1 MRFESIEFKNIF
13 AYGEAVQR
21 VDYSDNGKLILLKGQ
36 SGAGKSA
43 ILSLPVLVLYGK
55 LASVTKAGIA
65 NRVNKHGWVR
75 GTIIKGQHK
84 YVIERTFSPNSLK
97 IWKDDVEIDNYGS
110 SDAQDYIKT
119 EIIEIPITTFTNMIT
134 ISMKKFKSF
143 LSMSPTER
151 KAVVDEVFDV
161 RIINMVFDQIKKD
174 AKEIGQSINGD
185 NATLYSLNQTW
196 SNANNELLKIQ
207 QKNTS
212 EETASKIE
220 ENNNKIIELNSKIQ
234 QFNEALVVVN
244 NKMQENNAEITAKR
258 QTITEHNMK
267 LNQINEKLNLFT
279 QSKCPTCSTPFE
291 GDVFDTIR
299 EKLESAKT
307 QVTETIQTLQN
318 ELTELSNKSQL
329 IVSKQTQVN
338 NAIYQFRVEINNLQ
352 ADNRVIDEKIKA
364 SSEYQA
370 VQNIIDQTNEQISGV
385 KASIDNKTKKLLNL
399 QKLQTIY
406 SIDGVTKMVINN
418 YLPLLNQ
425 EIAENLIMLNFPYTL
440 TFDEKFTPHIKDLG
454 VDVQVETL
462 SDGEMTR
469 VDLVVLCSLFKL
481 LKRKFPS
488 INILTLDESVSTL
501 DPVNSGNVLAF
512 MSAFAIENDLN
523 CFIVSHTDLY
533 LENFDEIIEV
543 EKINGF
549 STLTVNKTVA

>member
-13 AYGEAVQR
+13 AYGEAVQK
-21 VDYSDNGKLILLKGQ
+21 VEYSDSGKLILLKGQ

-65 NRVNKHGWVR
+65 NRVNKHGWIR
-75 GTIIKGQHK
+75 GTVIKGQHK

-97 IWKDDVEIDNYGS
+97 IWKDDEEIDNFGS

-143 LSMSPTER
+143 LSMSPSER
-151 KAVVDEVFDV
+151 KGVVDEVFDV
-161 RIINMVFDQIKKD
+161 RVINMVFDQIKKD
-174 AKEIGQSINGD
+174 AKELGSSINGD

-196 SNANNELLKIQ
+196 TNANNELVKIQ
-207 QKNTS
+207 QNSMT
-212 EETASKIE
+212 EENAAQIETNNAKIE
-220 ENNNKIIELNSKIQ
+220 QLTEEINKFNEAMKVVNEKSQENNNN
-234 QFNEALVVVN
+234 
-244 NKMQENNAEITAKR
+244 ITKKNR
-258 QTITEHNMK
+258 EYTEQNMK
-267 LNQINEKLNLFT
+267 LAQVNEKLNLFS
-279 QSKCPTCSTPFE
+279 QSKCPTCSTPFA
-291 GDVFDTIR
+291 GDMFEEIR
-299 EKLESAKT
+299 EKLSTAKKMIEEAMNNIK
-307 QVTETIQTLQN
+307 TEI
-318 ELTELSNKSQL
+318 TELNNRSKL
-329 IVSKQTQVN
+329 ISDKQNQVN
-338 NAIYQFRVEINNLQ
+338 NAIYQFRVEINKLQ
-352 ADNRVIDEKIKA
+352 ADNRIIDEKIK
-364 SSEYQA
+364 SSAEYQGI
-370 VQNIIDQTNEQISGV
+370 QNIIDQTYGQIQQV
-385 KASIDNKTKKLLNL
+385 KDSIDEKTKKLHQL

-440 TFDEKFTPHIKDLG
+440 SFDEKFTPHIKDLG

-501 DPVNSGNVLAF
+501 DPVNSGSVLAF
-512 MSAFAIENDLN
+512 MSAFAMENDLN

-543 EKINGF
+543 EKVNGF
-549 STLTVNKTVA
+549 SNITVNKAVM

>member
-13 AYGEAVQR
+13 AYGEAVQK
-21 VDYSDNGKLILLKGQ
+21 VEYSDSGKLILLKGQ

-65 NRVNKHGWVR
+65 NRVNKHGWIR
-75 GTIIKGQHK
+75 GTVIKGQHK

-97 IWKDDVEIDNYGS
+97 IWKDDEEIDNFGS

-143 LSMSPTER
+143 LSMSPSER
-151 KAVVDEVFDV
+151 KGVVDEVFDV
-161 RIINMVFDQIKKD
+161 RVINMVFDQIKKD
-174 AKEIGQSINGD
+174 AKELGSSINGD

-196 SNANNELLKIQ
+196 TNANNELVKIQ
-207 QKNTS
+207 QNSMT
-212 EETASKIE
+212 EENAAQIE
-220 ENNNKIIELNSKIQ
+220 TNNARIEQLTEEINKFNEAMKVVNEKSQENNNN
-234 QFNEALVVVN
+234 
-244 NKMQENNAEITAKR
+244 ITKKNR
-258 QTITEHNMK
+258 EYTEQNMK
-267 LNQINEKLNLFT
+267 LAQVNEKLNLFS
-279 QSKCPTCSTPFE
+279 QSKCPTCSTPFA
-291 GDVFDTIR
+291 GDMFEEIR
-299 EKLESAKT
+299 EKLSTAKKMIEEAMNNIK
-307 QVTETIQTLQN
+307 TEI
-318 ELTELSNKSQL
+318 TELNNRSKL
-329 IVSKQTQVN
+329 ISDKQNQVN
-338 NAIYQFRVEINNLQ
+338 NAIYQFRVEINKLQ
-352 ADNRVIDEKIKA
+352 ADNCIIDEKIK
-364 SSEYQA
+364 SSVEYQGI
-370 VQNIIDQTNEQISGV
+370 QNIIDQTYGQIQQV
-385 KASIDNKTKKLLNL
+385 KDSIDEKTKKLHQL

-440 TFDEKFTPHIKDLG
+440 SFDEKFTPHIKDLG

-501 DPVNSGNVLAF
+501 DPVNSGSVLAF
-512 MSAFAIENDLN
+512 MSAFAMENDLN

-543 EKINGF
+543 EKVNGF
-549 STLTVNKTVA
+549 SNITVNKTVM

>member
-1 MRFESIEFKNIF
+1 MKFESIEFKNIF

-21 VDYSDNGKLILLKGQ
+21 VDYSDEGKLILLKGQ

-75 GTIIKGQHK
+75 GTVVKGQHR

-97 IWKDDVEIDNYGS
+97 IWKDGEEIENYGS
-110 SDAQDYIKT
+110 SDAQEYIKT

-151 KAVVDEVFDV
+151 KGVVDEVFDV
-161 RIINMVFDQIKKD
+161 RVINMVFDQIKKD
-174 AKEIGQSINGD
+174 AKELGQSINGD
-185 NATLYSLNQTW
+185 NATLYSLNTTW
-196 SNANNELLKIQ
+196 TNANNELVKIQ
-207 QKNTS
+207 QNNMT
-212 EETASKIE
+212 EETAAKIE
-220 ENNNKIIELNSKIQ
+220 DNNRKIQELNTQ
-234 QFNEALVVVN
+234 MLQLNEALKLVN
-244 NKMQENNAEITAKR
+244 EKMTDCNSMITSVNREITEN
-258 QTITEHNMK
+258 QMK
-267 LNQINEKLNLFT
+267 LRQVNEKLNLFS
-279 QSKCPTCSTPFE
+279 QSKCPTCSTPFT
-291 GDVFDTIR
+291 GDMFNEIR
-299 EKLESAKT
+299 EKLTSAY
-307 QVTETIQTLQN
+307 QMFNDRI
-318 ELTELSNKSQL
+318 TELKTSLDDQTARSKLISQ
-329 IVSKQTQVN
+329 KQTQVN
-338 NAIYQFRVEINNLQ
+338 NAIYQYRVEINNLQ
-352 ADNRVIDEKIKA
+352 ADNRVINEKMKM

-370 VQNIIDQTNEQISGV
+370 VQNIIDQTAGQIDDV
-385 KASIDNKTKKLLNL
+385 KSSIDEKTKKLHQL

-425 EIAENLIMLNFPYTL
+425 EISENLIMLNFPYTL

-501 DPVNSGNVLAF
+501 DPVNSGSVLSF
-512 MSAFAIENDLN
+512 MSAFAMENDLN

-543 EKINGF
+543 EKVNGF
-549 STLTVNKTVA
+549 STITVNKTVS

>member
-1 MRFESIEFKNIF
+1 MRFQSIEFKNIF

-21 VDYSDNGKLILLKGQ
+21 VDYSDSGKLILLKGQ

-65 NRVNKHGWVR
+65 NRVNKHGWIR
-75 GTIIKGQHK
+75 GTIIKGQHT

-151 KAVVDEVFDV
+151 KQVVDEVFDV

-174 AKEIGQSINGD
+174 AKELGQSINGD

-196 SNANNELLKIQ
+196 TNANAELMKIQ
-207 QKNTS
+207 QKNTT
-212 EETASKIE
+212 EETSAKIE
-220 ENNNKIIELNSKIQ
+220 ENNKKIVEINSKIQ
-234 QFNEALVVVN
+234 QFNEALKVVGT
-244 NKMQENNAEITAKR
+244 KMVENNNEITAKR
-258 QTITEHNMK
+258 QTLTEHNMK
-267 LNQINEKLNLFT
+267 MRQIQDKLNLFS
-279 QSKCPTCSTPFE
+279 QSKCPTCSTPFA
-291 GDVFDTIR
+291 GDVFDEIR
-299 EKLESAKT
+299 TKLETAKT
-307 QVTETIQTLQN
+307 TLTETMNTMN
-318 ELTELSNKSQL
+318 TELQELLDKSKL
-329 IVSKQTQVN
+329 ITEKQTQVN
-338 NAIYQFRVEINNLQ
+338 NAIYQFRVDINNLQ

-385 KASIDNKTKKLLNL
+385 KASIDEKTKKLLNL
-399 QKLQTIY
+399 QKLQSIY

-440 TFDEKFTPHIKDLG
+440 TFDEKFSPHIKDLG

-512 MSAFAIENDLN
+512 MSAFAMENDLN

-543 EKINGF
+543 EKVNGF
-549 STLTVNKTVA
+549 SSLTVNKTVA

>member
-1 MRFESIEFKNIF
+1 MKFESIEFKNIF
-13 AYGEAVQR
+13 AYGEAVQKIE
-21 VDYSDNGKLILLKGQ
+21 YSDEGKLILLKGQ

-65 NRVNKHGWVR
+65 NRVNKHGWIR
-75 GTIIKGQHK
+75 GTIVKGQNR

-97 IWKDDVEIDNYGS
+97 IWKNDEEIDNFGS

-143 LSMSPTER
+143 LSMSPSER
-151 KAVVDEVFDV
+151 KGVVDEVFDV
-161 RIINMVFDQIKKD
+161 RVINMVFDQIKKD
-174 AKEIGQSINGD
+174 AKEIGSSINGD
-185 NATLYSLNQTW
+185 NSTLYSLNTTW
-196 SNANNELLKIQ
+196 SNANNELVKIQ
-207 QKNTS
+207 QKNTT

-220 ENNNKIIELNSKIQ
+220 ENNKKIQ
-234 QFNEALVVVN
+234 ENTDQINQFNEALKVVTSKLSETQSAITVKN
-244 NKMQENNAEITAKR
+244 REITE
-258 QTITEHNMK
+258 QNMK
-267 LNQINEKLNLFT
+267 LRQINDKINLFA
-279 QSKCPTCSTPFE
+279 QSKCPTCGSSFE
-291 GDVFDTIR
+291 SDMFEDIRDRLNKGKDIVNENIKNLQSELAELNVRNNTI
-299 EKLESAKT
+299 
-307 QVTETIQTLQN
+307 
-318 ELTELSNKSQL
+318 SQ
-329 IVSKQTQVN
+329 KQTQVN

-352 ADNRVIDEKIKA
+352 ADNRIINEKIKA

-370 VQNIIDQTNEQISGV
+370 VQNIIDQTTEQIEQV
-385 KASIDNKTKKLLNL
+385 KKSIDEKTKKLLYL
-399 QKLQTIY
+399 QKLQSIY

-462 SDGEMTR
+462 SDGEQTR

-501 DPVNSGNVLAF
+501 DPVNSGSVLSF
-512 MSAFAIENDLN
+512 MSAFAMENDLN

-543 EKINGF
+543 EKVNGF
-549 STLTVNKTVA
+549 SNITVNKTIA